1 MKTLKELQM
10 LVGFQGL
17 GKLRKSSGATTVVLY
32 LENEFIDDKYAHEW
46 DFDIYLPKFGFNLQR
61 PYVWTLLQQQ
71 ELIWSMILGRTI
83 PPVVVISHEFK
94 KFEVIDGK
102 QRILT
107 IKRFLNNEFP
117 IIIDGEEVFYKDL
130 GDDVKYQ
137 ISARNSLEGEI
148 YYSYDDE
155 KITDEQKIALFNFY
169 NFAGTPQEEVHREK
183 LLNALNS

>member
-1 MKTLKELQM
+1 
-10 LVGFQGL
+10 
-17 GKLRKSSGATTVVLY
+17 
-32 LENEFIDDKYAHEW
+32 
-46 DFDIYLPKFGFNLQR
+46 
-61 PYVWTLLQQQ
+61 
-71 ELIWSMILGRTI
+71 MILGRAI

-155 KITDEQKIALFNFY
+155 RITDEQKIALFNFY
-169 NFAGTPQEEVHREK
+169 NFAGTPQEEDHREK